1 MYLFTLP
8 HTILPYVIGGGVPR
22 MGAIAAVTYPLMSW
36 MVSWC
41 NRVSVLFLNAPVW
54 WSYKAAKR
62 KSRSSF
68 GIYRDISP
76 PTVNL
81 AVSCLDP
88 SQIVSPYSIQIVSR
102 RAGTQQHLTLPCTR

>member
-1 MYLFTLP
+1 MDLFILP
-8 HTILPYVIGGGVPR
+8 HTILPYVIDGGIPR
-22 MGAIAAVTYPLMSW
+22 MGATAAVTYPLMSW

-41 NRVSVLFLNAPVW
+41 NSVSVLFLNAPVW

-68 GIYRDISP
+68 GIYRDSP

-81 AVSCLDP
+81 DVLCLDP